1 MHNDFVSAIFDNY
14 SQAEQAV
21 TQLRSAGVSDG
32 SISII
37 AREDGRDVTTDG
49 AGDEQTKDIVG
60 KTALGA
66 GAGALLGIAAL
77 AIPGVGP
84 FVAAGVIAEAA
95 VGGAAVTGTAIGA
108 AAGGLVGVLTN
119 HGVSKDDAPH
129 YEDRLNQGGI
139 FVSVDAASSGLTSDQ
154 LRDILFGAG
163 GYNPAKTQT
172 GTLQSG
178 TVQGGTLA

>member
-21 TQLRSAGVSDG
+21 TQLRSAGVTDRA
-32 SISII
+32 ISII
-37 AREDGRDVTTDG
+37 AREDGKNVTTDG
-49 AGDEQTKDIVG
+49 AGEEQTKDIVG

-66 GAGALLGIAAL
+66 GAGALLGVAAL

-95 VGGAAVTGTAIGA
+95 IGGAAVTGTAIGA
-108 AAGGLVGVLTN
+108 AAGGIAGLLTN
-119 HGVSKDDAPH
+119 HGVDKDDAAH

-139 FVSVDAASSGLTSDQ
+139 FVSVDAASSGLSSDQ
-154 LRDILFGAG
+154 LRDILYGAG
-163 GYNPAKTQT
+163 GYNPARN
-172 GTLQSG
+172 QSG
-178 TVQGGTLA
+178 TLA

>member
-1 MHNDFVSAIFDNY
+1 MHNDFVSAIFDDY

-21 TQLRSAGVSDG
+21 AQLRSAGVKDG

-37 AREDGRDVTTDG
+37 AREDGHNVTTDG
-49 AGDEQTKDIVG
+49 AGDEKTKDIVG

-66 GAGALLGIAAL
+66 GAGALLGVAAL

-95 VGGAAVTGTAIGA
+95 IGGAAVTGTAIGA
-108 AAGGLVGVLTN
+108 AAGGIVGVLTN

-129 YEDRLNQGGI
+129 YEDRLNHGGI
-139 FVSVDAASSGLTSDQ
+139 FVSVDAASSGLTSEQ
-154 LRDILFGAG
+154 LRDVLYGAG
-163 GYNPAKTQT
+163 GYNPARA
-172 GTLQSG
+172 QSG
-178 TVQGGTLA
+178 TVQSGTLA